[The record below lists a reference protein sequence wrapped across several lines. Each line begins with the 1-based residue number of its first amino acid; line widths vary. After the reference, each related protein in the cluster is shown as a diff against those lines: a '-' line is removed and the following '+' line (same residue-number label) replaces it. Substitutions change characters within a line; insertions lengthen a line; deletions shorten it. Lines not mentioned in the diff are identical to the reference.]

1 MGSTY
6 RLYPIIVLGLL
17 AGASV
22 WLERVTRVEDPAAAA
37 VEQTG
42 PDFIANGTR
51 VVGYGANGAQRYELF
66 ADRLSHFPQGDITR
80 LDMPRLR
87 MISEGRETRITA
99 RHAEVSPGGEQVD
112 MQGEV
117 RVRRPAVADD
127 PALALDSETL
137 TVWPDA
143 YRARTDSPVLLTR
156 GATRADALGMR
167 ADNLFGTL
175 ELIGKVHVNMPR
187 RQGPAS

>member
-1 MGSTY
+1 VVNSY
-6 RLYPIIVLGLL
+6 RLYPIIMLALL

-22 WLERVTRVEDPAAAA
+22 WLERVTRVDEPAAEAA
-37 VEQTG
+37 EQTG
-42 PDFIANGTR
+42 PDFIAEHTR

-87 MISEGRETRITA
+87 MINEGRETHITA
-99 RHAEVSPGGEQVD
+99 LHAEVSPGGEQVD

-137 TVWPDA
+137 TVWPDTH
-143 YRARTDSPVLLTR
+143 RAHTDSPVQLTR
-156 GATRADALGMR
+156 GSTRADAQGMR

-175 ELIGKVHVNMPR
+175 ELIGQVHVNMPR
-187 RQGPAS
+187 RQGSAS